1 MNELTL
7 NQFLIVKDIFSFGI
21 ACMGA
26 ATLFFWLQL
35 SRFSKSYKTA
45 ILVTGLVTAIATY
58 HYFRIFNSWD
68 EAFTVKNFKLY
79 TSGIPFDF
87 AYRYIDWILTVP
99 LLVVELILVMKL
111 SPKDTLKK
119 SIKLASLAALMI
131 IFGYIGER
139 SEDQYTRDLWWYIGM
154 LPFLVIVYELFKGLN
169 KSLKLQPLA
178 ARPLINT
185 ARWLIVITWSF
196 YPIVYHIDLLQIS
209 RSSFVVALQIGYTMA
224 DILAKAVFGFFIYLI
239 AVKKSGI
246 DA

>member
-1 MNELTL
+1 MNELSL
-7 NQFLIVKDIFSFGI
+7 DQFLIVKDILSFGI

-58 HYFRIFNSWD
+58 HYFRIFNSWE
-68 EAFTVKNFKLY
+68 EAFTIKNFKID

-87 AYRYIDWILTVP
+87 SYRYVDWLLTVP

-111 SPKDTLKK
+111 SPKESLNK
-119 SIKLASLAALMI
+119 SVKLGSLAALMI
-131 IFGYIGER
+131 IFGYIGEQ
-139 SEDQYTRDLWWYIGM
+139 SQDLFTRNLWWYIGM

-169 KSLKLQPLA
+169 RSLKLQPLA
-178 ARPLINT
+178 ARPLINI
-185 ARWLIVITWSF
+185 ARWLIVLTWSF
-196 YPIVYHIDLLQIS
+196 YPIVYHVDLLQIS
-209 RSSFVVALQIGYTMA
+209 QSSFVVALQVGYTLA

-239 AVKKSGI
+239 AIKKSGI